1 MAGIDLPLRAIRDQ
15 ISSAVHVIVQQSRLS
30 DGSRKVTAISE
41 VTGIDSDTTEIE
53 LRPIFE
59 FIRTGTGPKG
69 QVLGEYRATGY
80 LPSFLQ
86 TFIVMGLVKKGEA
99 YL

>member
-1 MAGIDLPLRAIRDQ
+1 MLARLFTDSFAFSKGDSVVVIGLGRFGG
-15 ISSAVHVIVQQSRLS
+15 AVANSLMQLGH
-30 DGSRKVTAISE
+30 D
-41 VTGIDSDTTEIE
+41 VTGIDRDTSEIQ

-59 FIRTGTGPKG
+59 FVRTGTGPKG
-69 QVLGEYRATGY
+69 QVLGEFRATGY

-86 TFIVMGLVKKGEA
+86 LFIVMGLVKKGEP